1 MRALVL
7 ASIAAAAAALVFA
20 CSSDPPAQPADP
32 DASFPVRE
40 AGPPD
45 PPADA
50 APDAPDAG
58 ARCDGPCA
66 ETKIAVTFGAASATL
81 TRAQFGY
88 DAPDDAG
95 VRALHVEAHLGG
107 APECPT
113 QQSPTPRHTL
123 IVTGTA
129 PTVAPLTTTRASF
142 LDFAGTF
149 SLPPAV
155 STPNVTG
162 RVASIGSLADGGAA
176 LTMELTATFDGG
188 TATGTIA
195 ADHCDSLDTP

>member
-1 MRALVL
+1 MRAFAL
-7 ASIAAAAAALVFA
+7 ASVAVAYVALAFA

-50 APDAPDAG
+50 APDVTDAG
-58 ARCDGPCA
+58 ARCDGPCT
-66 ETKIAVTFGAASATL
+66 ETKIVVTFGAASTTL

-95 VRALHVEAHLGG
+95 VRALHIEAHAGG

-113 QQSPTPRHTL
+113 QQSPTPRQTL
-123 IVTGTA
+123 IVTGTP
-129 PTVAPLTTTRASF
+129 PTVAPLTTTRVSF

-162 RVASIGSLADGGAA
+162 RLASIGSLADGGAA

-188 TATGTIA
+188 TATGPIA
-195 ADHCDSLDTP
+195 ADHCDSLDSP